1 MSRKPAKTNPLP
13 RPDGVDVG
21 EGKRS
26 EIDPEAQWHL
36 PDALV
41 AEYRKE
47 PPSEPEAPLLGPL
60 DQVIASKP
68 SNAPIEQ
75 ETAEMLARLTWE
87 TGALRTI
94 ETGMA
99 AGHSAVAI
107 ATVHDRRGEGR
118 HTCVDP
124 HQTVGWKSAGME
136 LCERAGVISLVEL
149 VEEPSEL
156 ALPRLA
162 AEGARFDLAFV
173 DGLHL
178 FDHILIDFFYFD
190 RMLDEEGIVVF
201 HDTWMPA
208 VQKAIGFVVSNRAY
222 ERIEGRTAEI
232 ERETN
237 VAALR
242 KTGTDDR
249 DWHFDRPFDEGL
261 YDPPGEEPLDRG
273 RPRHQV

>member
-1 MSRKPAKTNPLP
+1 M
-13 RPDGVDVG
+13 
-21 EGKRS
+21 
-26 EIDPEAQWHL
+26 DPEPPWRL
-36 PDALV
+36 PEVLV

-47 PPSEPEAPLLGPL
+47 PPTESEAPLKGPQ
-60 DQVIASKP
+60 DQIIASKP
-68 SNAPIEQ
+68 SNAPIEE

-107 ATVHDRRGEGR
+107 ATVHARRGEGL

-124 HQTVGWKSAGME
+124 HQTTGWASAGVK
-136 LCERAGVISLVEL
+136 LCGRAGVGDLIEL
-149 VEEPSEL
+149 VEQPSEL
-156 ALPRLA
+156 ALPALA
-162 AEGARFDLAFV
+162 AKGAQFDLAFV

-190 RMLDEEGIVVF
+190 RMLDEGGIVVF

-208 VQKAIGFVVSNRAY
+208 VQKAIGFVVANRAY
-222 ERIEGRTAEI
+222 ERIEDRTAEI

-237 VAALR
+237 VSALR
-242 KTGTDDR
+242 KTGIDDR
-249 DWHFDRPFDEGL
+249 DWFFDEPFDEGL
-261 YDPPGEEPLDRG
+261 YDPPGQEPLDRG
-273 RPRHQV
+273 RPRHQVEPVE

>member
-1 MSRKPAKTNPLP
+1 M
-13 RPDGVDVG
+13 
-21 EGKRS
+21 E
-26 EIDPEAQWHL
+26 EEAPWHL
-36 PDALV
+36 AGALM
-41 AEYRKE
+41 AEYRRE
-47 PPSEPEAPLLGPL
+47 PPSEPEEPLMGPQ

-68 SNAPIEQ
+68 SNAPIEE
-75 ETAEMLARLTWE
+75 ETALMLARLTWE
-87 TGALRTI
+87 SGALRTI

-107 ATVHDRRGEGR
+107 ATVHQRRGEGH

-124 HQTVGWKSAGME
+124 YQTTHWKSAGLE
-136 LCERAGVISLVEL
+136 LCRKADVDALIEL

-156 ALPRLA
+156 ALPQLVA
-162 AEGARFDLAFV
+162 AGAKFDLAFV

-190 RMLDEEGIVVF
+190 RMLEEGGIVIF

-208 VQKAIGFVVSNRAY
+208 VQKAVGFVLSNRAY
-222 ERIEGRTAEI
+222 ERIEGRTAEM
-232 ERETN
+232 ERQSN

-249 DWHFDRPFDEGL
+249 DWFFDRPFDEGL
-261 YDPPGEEPLDRG
+261 YDPPGKEPLDRG